1 MFSDSDPAVLQA
13 IYEQVGRKK
22 DVLLEVMLNGGVIPE
37 DFIPQEEMKED
48 SRDKSS
54 EVDLGDLVGVQDEAD
69 EITIQ
74 RQIAEIERQTKKRE
88 ERRA

>member
-37 DFIPQEEMKED
+37 DFIP
-48 SRDKSS
+48 
-54 EVDLGDLVGVQDEAD
+54 
-69 EITIQ
+69 
-74 RQIAEIERQTKKRE
+74 
-88 ERRA
+88 